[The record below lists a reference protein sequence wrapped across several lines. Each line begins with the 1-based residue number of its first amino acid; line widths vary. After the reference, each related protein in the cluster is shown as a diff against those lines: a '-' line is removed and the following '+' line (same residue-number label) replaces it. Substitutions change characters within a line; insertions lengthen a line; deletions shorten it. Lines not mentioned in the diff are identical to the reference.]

1 MATVA
6 VTLPRTRRRP
16 RNQTVA
22 GRAVFP
28 EIYFVK
34 QIDNS
39 RLRREVD
46 REKRRKCFSL
56 LGLGIL
62 VFLFFMLFAWQHFQ
76 CLRYG
81 YQIEDLK
88 GARATLEECNHRLRL
103 QEAALADPQRIDTL
117 ARTELGLTSPEP
129 RQVIPVGGLETSP
142 AESPSEFARNVSAP
156 GGEIPREP

>member
-6 VTLPRTRRRP
+6 VTLPRARRRP
-16 RNQTVA
+16 RYQPAA
-22 GRAVFP
+22 GRAAFP

-46 REKRRKCFSL
+46 REKRRECFSV

-62 VFLFFMLFAWQHFQ
+62 VFVFSMLFAWQHFQ

-81 YQIEDLK
+81 YQIEELK
-88 GARATLEECNHRLRL
+88 KERTTLQECNHRLQL
-103 QEAALADPQRIDTL
+103 EEAALANPQRIDML
-117 ARTELGLTSPEP
+117 ARTELGLASPEP
-129 RQVIPVGGLETSP
+129 RQVVPVGGLETSP
-142 AESPSEFARNVSAP
+142 AESPAEFARNNSAP

>member
-6 VTLPRTRRRP
+6 VTLPRARRRP
-16 RNQTVA
+16 RNQPAA
-22 GRAVFP
+22 GRAVLP

-46 REKRRKCFSL
+46 GEKRRECFSV

-62 VFLFFMLFAWQHFQ
+62 VFFSLMLFAWQHFQ

-81 YQIEDLK
+81 YQVEDLK
-88 GARATLEECNHRLRL
+88 RERTALEECNHRLRL
-103 QEAALADPQRIDTL
+103 EEAALADPQRIDTL
-117 ARTELGLTSPEP
+117 ARRRLGLASPQP
-129 RQVIPVGGLETSP
+129 RQVIPMGGRETSP
-142 AESPSEFARNVSAP
+142 AESPAEFARNDSAP
-156 GGEIPREP
+156 GRESPHEP

>member
-1 MATVA
+1 M
-6 VTLPRTRRRP
+6 
-16 RNQTVA
+16 A

-46 REKRRKCFSL
+46 REKRRECFSV

-62 VFLFFMLFAWQHFQ
+62 VFFSLMLFAWQHFQ

-81 YQIEDLK
+81 YQIERLK
-88 GARATLEECNHRLRL
+88 GEHVTLEESNHRLRL

-117 ARTELGLTSPEP
+117 ARAQLGLTSPQP
-129 RQVIPVGGLETSP
+129 RQVIPMGGIETSP
-142 AESPSEFARNVSAP
+142 AESPAEFARNVSVP
-156 GGEIPREP
+156 GGELPREP

>member
-6 VTLPRTRRRP
+6 VTLPRARRRP
-16 RNQTVA
+16 SNKPVA
-22 GRAVFP
+22 GRAVCP

-46 REKRRKCFSL
+46 GKQRQKCFSL

-62 VFLFFMLFAWQHFQ
+62 VFFFVMLFAWQHFQ

-81 YQIEDLK
+81 YQIEGLK
-88 GARATLEECNHRLRL
+88 AERATLEDCNQRLRL
-103 QEAALADPQRIDTL
+103 EAAALADPQRIDTL
-117 ARTELGLTSPEP
+117 ARAELGLSSPQP
-129 RQVIPVGGLETSP
+129 RQVIPMGGPEASP
-142 AESPSEFARNVSAP
+142 AESPTEFARNVSTP
-156 GGEIPREP
+156 SGELPREP